1 MAELVYRST
10 RSTFVP
16 VGEREFESIGATSEL
31 QEDGIALVMSGGNF
45 DRLRGGPLRRDH
57 EGLIGKITS
66 VRTTGAELR
75 YRGVFPASGVSPASD
90 EACGLLK
97 PGFLNHSSIGF
108 LVDESEPI
116 LSGNR
121 KIGVRATKWTAYEI
135 SLVACP
141 MDIGAV
147 VTSRAARS
155 GKVLNAA
162 NAEKLRKAH
171 DAAAVAR
178 EHIADVLAAAGNG
191 EADARYSADFR
202 RRQMEMLALQAVSA
216 THLVGKDFDRRQRQL
231 DAIQLSAGATASR
244 DFNRD
249 QRRRDARKLSGLSRD
264 YRV

>member
-1 MAELVYRST
+1 MRDLIFRS
-10 RSTFVP
+10 VP
-16 VGEREFESIGATSEL
+16 AAFTSIGKREFESIGATSDL

-45 DRLRGGPLRRDH
+45 ERLRGGPLRRDH

-97 PGFLNHSSIGF
+97 SGFLNHSSIGF
-108 LVDESEPI
+108 AVDEAEPI
-116 LSGNR
+116 ISGNR
-121 KIGVRATKWTAYEI
+121 KIGIRAIKWTAYEI

-155 GKVLNAA
+155 GEVLNVA
-162 NAEKLRKAH
+162 NADKLRKAY
-171 DAAAVAR
+171 DAAEVAR
-178 EHIADVLAAAGNG
+178 GHIADVLAAAGSG
-191 EADARYSADFR
+191 ETEARYSADFR

-216 THLVGKDFDRRQRQL
+216 THFAGKDFDRRQRQL
-231 DAIQLSAGATASR
+231 DTIQLSAGATASR

-249 QRRRDARKLSGLSRD
+249 QRRRDVQALSGLSRD